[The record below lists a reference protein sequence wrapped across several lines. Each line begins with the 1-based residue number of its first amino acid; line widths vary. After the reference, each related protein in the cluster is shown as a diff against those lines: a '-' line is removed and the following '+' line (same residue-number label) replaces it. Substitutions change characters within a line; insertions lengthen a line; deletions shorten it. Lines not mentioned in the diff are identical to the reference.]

1 MDSQRREEIFEE
13 IAHSLLG
20 LFIVFLGRL
29 IVALGPVPVRWR
41 RLLNVFRHHHGL
53 FLLIGG
59 VRVRLPPFLSSA
71 LPAWFAL
78 FLLPAPV
85 PLAALPALAAL
96 VPSAPAAS
104 SAAAPLL
111 AVSLLLRL
119 GLGLPITFL
128 CVRVAV
134 YGNHPLA
141 RQQPHFDFGG
151 LTAESKDPGTAGIN
165 DGNFYVFELGA

>member
-29 IVALGPVPVRWR
+29 IIALRQVPVGRR
-41 RLLNVFRHHHGL
+41 RLFNIFGHHHGL
-53 FLLIGG
+53 LLLIVG
-59 VRVRLPPFLSSA
+59 VRVRLPPFLVSA
-71 LPAWFAL
+71 LPAL
-78 FLLPAPV
+78 FPLLLRPSPV
-85 PLAALPALAAL
+85 SLAALPALAAL

-104 SAAAPLL
+104 SAAPPRL

-119 GLGLPITFL
+119 GLGLPLTFL

-141 RQQPHFDFGG
+141 RQQQHLDLGR
-151 LTAESKDPGTAGIN
+151 LTAESEDSGAAGIN
-165 DGNFYVFELGA
+165 DGNFYVFELDA